1 MVEKVTTTQAEM
13 LTAKATNK
21 VNLTVNFRKNQVT
34 NKVIKL
40 TPKNGIF
47 PFIIYNYLK
56 VKVTLH
62 LYSIH
67 SAPVTI
73 RVGKHLYQNSI
84 LLL

>member
-1 MVEKVTTTQAEM
+1 MEKVTTTQAEM

-21 VNLTVNFRKNQVT
+21 VNLTVNFLKNHVT

-47 PFIIYNYLK
+47 PFIIFNYLK

-62 LYSIH
+62 LYSVH
-67 SAPVTI
+67 SVLITKQEE
-73 RVGKHLYQNSI
+73 KHLYQNSK